1 MTKELKPTDTLNKL
15 IEVAIDL
22 FSITGFSGTS
32 VRDIAK
38 KMNMSMG
45 AIYNYFPSK
54 EDLFFFIFE
63 KTVREAKEKV
73 FAVAEMDLLPPME
86 RFKLMLRAH
95 FTAIGTHLK
104 ESRITFLEDE
114 YFSPENKMKN
124 REEQK
129 EFMQVYVKEIKMLQD
144 TGCINPSTPATIL
157 AFNIFATINWF
168 MRWYKPEGSL
178 PLEQVI
184 EHVINFI
191 VYGIKGQPDQ
201 VPKGDDKPR

>member
-73 FAVAEMDLLPPME
+73 FAVAEMDLPPME
-86 RFKLMLRAH
+86 RFKLMLRTH

-129 EFMQVYVKEIKMLQD
+129 EFMQVYVKEIKILKD
-144 TGCINPSTPATIL
+144 TGCINPSTPTNIL

-201 VPKGDDKPR
+201 VPNGDGKPR